1 MHVPDDN
8 STPPRSGMRRLITPW
23 EYRHLEAVANVRFAA
38 GGFQLAIG
46 LVLVS
51 LGRRAETDQ
60 EQRKMYRLSAWFLV
74 PAALN
79 FLGGYLDTVAA
90 RTAPPRT

>member
-1 MHVPDDN
+1 
-8 STPPRSGMRRLITPW
+8 MRRLITPW

-51 LGRRAETDQ
+51 LGRKADTDQ

>member
-51 LGRRAETDQ
+51 LGRQAETDQ